1 MKHKKVTWLELF
13 FDLVFVTA
21 VSSTTH
27 LLLSVDCHPDKTAI
41 YFVEYLLMVIPMFWC
56 WVGQTMF
63 VNRFGG
69 EKKNLELYM
78 IPQMFFAILL
88 TASFHSAFSDAYH
101 TFLIG
106 YLGIRFIIIIQYF
119 TMSRSLVNAPRKV
132 ALLLG
137 NIFLLGS
144 LTTGVSFF
152 FDGTLRY
159 FFVYLGIVV
168 DMVIPPFYINTLR
181 KVPVDFYHLA
191 ERFGLFVIITF
202 GESFFAITSI
212 LFGHTL
218 DPYTVM
224 FAFFG
229 FIIIWTFWASYFRC
243 HDKLIDFDKPTHGQ
257 CFIYGHFLIIIS
269 IMLLAANLHLL
280 FDNILQREI
289 LLLMLFGAVGTF
301 FISKQLV
308 FAAHKKAGVTFYL
321 WKNASLLLLLIGLFF
336 INILVELPLF
346 ISFFCIWI
354 CAVLDLSLQNHTFR
368 LANI

>member
-88 TASFHSAFSDAYH
+88 TASFHSAFSDAYY

-137 NIFLLGS
+137 NIFLLGF
-144 LTTGVSFF
+144 LTTGASFF

-202 GESFFAITSI
+202 GESFLLLPLFYLVILLILTQLCMLSLALS
-212 LFGHTL
+212 LFGHFGPPISVAMINLLTL
-218 DPYTVM
+218 INRHM
-224 FAFFG
+224 GNALFMG
-229 FIIIWTFWASYFRC
+229 
-243 HDKLIDFDKPTHGQ
+243 
-257 CFIYGHFLIIIS
+257 IS
-269 IMLLAANLHLL
+269 
-280 FDNILQREI
+280 
-289 LLLMLFGAVGTF
+289 
-301 FISKQLV
+301 
-308 FAAHKKAGVTFYL
+308 
-321 WKNASLLLLLIGLFF
+321 
-336 INILVELPLF
+336 
-346 ISFFCIWI
+346 
-354 CAVLDLSLQNHTFR
+354 
-368 LANI
+368 